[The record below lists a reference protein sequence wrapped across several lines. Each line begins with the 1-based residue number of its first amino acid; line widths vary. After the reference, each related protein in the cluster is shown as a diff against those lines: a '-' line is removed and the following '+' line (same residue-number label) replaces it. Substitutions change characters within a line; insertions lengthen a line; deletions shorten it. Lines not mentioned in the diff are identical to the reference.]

1 MAAALV
7 RNGQALRCAI
17 DYSGQMNELSY
28 LLSQLG
34 PVQYLVVAAN
44 LLLMLFA
51 PRLIERFAPGK
62 SNVKRFRITLMRGI
76 NLLILAAV
84 LYPAFSA
91 TQPDER
97 AVLTRLASIVVVIY
111 LAYLIAVVID
121 DLVRR
126 KYGKRQN
133 SAEQETWSDTYHSR
147 MLGLLISSFIGIV
160 ALITVIRLA
169 GLSSLLEAGGVI
181 GFIGVFLALTQAAW
195 APDIISGLLLLNSDM
210 VSEGDVIEIDDGSK
224 LLARVF
230 KTKVFHTVLV
240 DVIDNHRVMIGNARL
255 RNCTIHN
262 LSRFAS
268 ARGLR
273 ERLVFKIGYDVS
285 PERVKKLFH
294 TAFDTICQDES
305 IAIDPTHPLEIRVLD
320 TGDHAVEWGVFYY
333 IKEIVQKVKSR
344 QAFMEEILLVSVNHD
359 ISLATPQTHVVA
371 KADIA

>member
-1 MAAALV
+1 
-7 RNGQALRCAI
+7 
-17 DYSGQMNELSY
+17 
-28 LLSQLG
+28 
-34 PVQYLVVAAN
+34 
-44 LLLMLFA
+44 
-51 PRLIERFAPGK
+51 
-62 SNVKRFRITLMRGI
+62 
-76 NLLILAAV
+76 
-84 LYPAFSA
+84 
-91 TQPDER
+91 
-97 AVLTRLASIVVVIY
+97 VVIY